1 MGRIIGALAALV
13 LIIALIAAGWYYRPW
28 SPYSPARI
36 TALDDPEE
44 FAQTFQRM
52 DEILP
57 SRRIEATNPRP
68 FPEALAP
75 LEATYSYGGETRTI
89 DDFMS
94 SARTLGMVV
103 LRDGAVV
110 AERYGQGAD
119 AETRFTSWSVAKSF
133 VATLIA
139 MAMEQGLI
147 DSLDDNAAKYAPA
160 FEGTAYGE
168 TSLRHLLMMSGGVD
182 FVEEYSEDR
191 ESDIRPFFFNA
202 FILGQDVDVMAGE
215 IERDREPGRDL
226 HYVSPN
232 THVLSA
238 VVRNVFNDRLA
249 GVVENEIWVP
259 LGMTSDATWLTNVDN
274 ERAIEVGYCCLQA
287 TTRDFG
293 RLGQFYLQDG
303 VWEGQRLVPEDWVDR
318 ATRPNAPFQEPGPEA
333 RYAPRGYGLHF
344 WIPPDAHREFFM
356 AGVYGQYV
364 WIDRDR
370 NVVVA
375 MNAGDPDW
383 GEREEE
389 AFALMRAIVQTVA
402 PPEQSGNS
410 PDVDPATSLDED
422 QSGQEPES
430 AGEAEIAGAQST
442 ELEDTPQ

>member
-1 MGRIIGALAALV
+1 MGRVIGALAALV

-57 SRRIEATNPRP
+57 SRRIEAVNPQP
-68 FPEALAP
+68 LPEALAP
-75 LEATYSYGGETRTI
+75 LDATYSFNGETRTI

-94 SARTLGMVV
+94 SARTLGIVA
-103 LRDGAVV
+103 LRDGVV
-110 AERYGQGAD
+110 VGERYGQGAD
-119 AETRFTSWSVAKSF
+119 AQTRFTSWSVAKSF

-139 MAMEQGLI
+139 MAMEEGLI
-147 DSLDDNAAKYAPA
+147 DSLDDNAAKYAPV

-168 TSLRHLLMMSGGVD
+168 TSLRHLLMMSGGVE
-182 FVEEYSEDR
+182 FVEEYSEDS

-202 FILGQDVDVMAGE
+202 FILGRDVDVMAGE
-215 IERDREPGRDL
+215 IVRDRPAGRDL

-238 VVRNVFNDRLA
+238 VVRNVFDDTLA
-249 GVVENEIWVP
+249 GIVEDRVWTP

-287 TTRDFG
+287 TTRDFA
-293 RLGQFYLQDG
+293 RFGQFYLQDG
-303 VWEGQRLVPEDWVDR
+303 VWNNERLVPEGWVER

-344 WIPPDAHREFFM
+344 WIPPDAEREFFM

-364 WIDRDR
+364 WVDRDR
-370 NVVVA
+370 GVVVA

-389 AFALMRAIVQTVA
+389 AFALMRAIVQSVA
-402 PPEQSGNS
+402 PPDESEGE
-410 PDVDPATSLDED
+410 PDAEPIGAADGD
-422 QSGQEPES
+422 QAGPEPES
-430 AGEAEIAGAQST
+430 SIDSNPAASEPGEP
-442 ELEDTPQ
+442 PQ